1 MNRTKHFLQI
11 LCIGQLILSGPLV
24 VASDVPDVAEVMP
37 SIFKI
42 HAVMYRH
49 DYKQPWQAGG
59 SHAGTGSGFLIEG
72 GKLLTCGHV
81 VADAISIEVQP
92 NGSAERYPARV
103 RYIAYESDLA
113 ILELEDP
120 SILKGLKELPL
131 DDAITELGDEVF
143 AVGFPMGG
151 TRLSLTRG
159 IVSRIDHSVYSFS
172 GVDRRLVIQIDAA
185 INPGN
190 SGGPVVNRDNE
201 VVGVAF
207 QGIRQAQA
215 LGYVIPVSVIQHFL
229 IDAAD
234 APYNGRPQL
243 YLETFDL
250 RNPAMR
256 KKLGL
261 EESGPGVVV
270 TKVSQYCA
278 SKDKI
283 RPGDV
288 LLSVEGTT
296 IQQDGTIIADE
307 NMLPFQELV
316 EKKQWGDK
324 VHFTLLRNGENI
336 EVDFPL
342 TPEQHPFMF
351 RRRYDRTP
359 EYLITAGLCFTPLSR
374 NFMMT
379 LGNQSENAL
388 VPILY
393 FFQRAMFHPEIEKRK
408 DIIALTSIL
417 PHPINTYAD
426 RYEQQIIHSVNEQE
440 ILSITDLQS
449 ALEKPVDGYHVLTFE
464 GMDTP
469 LVLDASMLAA
479 ANQQIQQ
486 RYGIRDASVIHNTER
501 PEKHNNEDTA
511 SGGK

>member
-1 MNRTKHFLQI
+1 MKVIYQI
-11 LCIGQLILSGPLV
+11 CAAILGFSIITPLHA
-24 VASDVPDVAEVMP
+24 ASDLPDVSEVMP

-59 SHAGTGSGFLIEG
+59 STAGTGSGFLIEG
-72 GKLLTCGHV
+72 GQLLTCGHV

-120 SILKGLKELPL
+120 SVLEGLKELPL
-131 DDAITELGDEVF
+131 DDAVTELGDEVF

-172 GVDRRLVIQIDAA
+172 GVDSRLVIQIDAA

-190 SGGPVVNRDNE
+190 SGGPVVNRDNQ

-207 QGIRQAQA
+207 QGIRQAQG

-229 IDAAD
+229 TDAKSP
-234 APYNGRPQL
+234 PYHGRPQL

-256 KKLGL
+256 KELGL
-261 EESGPGVVV
+261 EPTGPGVII
-270 TKVSQYCA
+270 TKVSRYCA
-278 SKDKI
+278 SKDKLF
-283 RPGDV
+283 PGDV
-288 LLSVEGTT
+288 LLAVDGIS
-296 IQQDGTIIADE
+296 IQQDGTIIADG

-316 EKKQWGDK
+316 ERKQWGDE
-324 VHFTLLRNGENI
+324 VQFTLLRDGKETT
-336 EVDFPL
+336 VTFDL
-342 TPEQHPFMF
+342 TPEQHPFIF
-351 RRRYDRTP
+351 RRLYDRPP
-359 EYLITAGLCFTPLSR
+359 EYFITAGLCFSPLSR

-379 LGNQSENAL
+379 LGNESNNAL
-388 VPILY
+388 IPILY
-393 FFQRAMFHPEIEKRK
+393 FFQRAMFHPEIEKRQH
-408 DIIALTSIL
+408 IIALTAIL
-417 PHPINTYAD
+417 PHPVNTYAE
-426 RYEQQIIHSVNEQE
+426 RYENQIIQSINETTIYSLQ
-440 ILSITDLQS
+440 DVQS
-449 ALEKPVDGYHVLTFE
+449 ALEKPIDGYHVLQFE

-469 LVLDASMLAA
+469 LVLAADMLPQ

-486 RYGIRDASVIHNTER
+486 RYGIMKPYVIHTEST
-501 PEKHNNEDTA
+501 PDHLEAQHSSTEGE
-511 SGGK
+511 S